1 MTNHDPLRAA
11 LEIREQ
17 IASEKR
23 RLSFFFGAGTSI
35 SIGIPG
41 INELTKQVSDR
52 LEKPHKIQFENVK
65 KQLAENSNV
74 ENVLDRIRTIR
85 ELIGNSEQKECEGLK
100 GATVARELDSTIC
113 RAIYEIVCGD
123 PPKGLKPHLVFSHWL
138 RSLHINRYYPVEIFT
153 TNYDLMLEK
162 AMEQT
167 GVPFFDGFVGS
178 VTPFFAPESVEAEEG
193 KASQSVYPP
202 RTWTLLWKIHGSINM
217 LIRRIDG
224 ESRITRLS
232 SSEPKAGDELM
243 IFPSREK
250 YTESRKLPFIT
261 FQDRFR
267 KFLSGGE
274 SLLIIAGYSFSDEHI
289 NEIIFQSLRS
299 NPRLAITAL
308 MFGDKSAKSDNSS
321 LVLSDRICRYAEEH
335 KNLTLFGPDKA
346 CIGGIPAHWKLNK
359 KRRDDELW
367 PFWNE
372 DSELFTLGN
381 FNSFASYLEFFIGL
395 RTNLDI
401 PHQTISPSTENKV
414 SSEEPQNYEK

>member
-1 MTNHDPLRAA
+1 MSNHDPLRAA
-11 LEIREQ
+11 SDIREQ

-35 SIGIPG
+35 SIGMPG

-52 LEKPHKIQFENVK
+52 LKKPHKIQFENVK

-85 ELIGNSEQKECEGLK
+85 ELIDTSEQKEYDGLK

-138 RSLHINRYYPVEIFT
+138 RSLHINRYCPVEIFT

-193 KASQSVYPP
+193 KANRSVYPP
-202 RTWTLLWKIHGSINM
+202 RTWTRLWKIHGSINW

-224 ESRITRLS
+224 KSRITRLS
-232 SSEPKAGDELM
+232 SPEPKLGDELM

-267 KFLSGGE
+267 KSLSSGE
-274 SLLIIAGYSFSDEHI
+274 SLLIIAGYNFSDEHI
-289 NEIIFQSLRS
+289 NEIIFQNLRS
-299 NPRLAITAL
+299 NPRLAIIAL
-308 MFGDKSAKSDNSS
+308 MFGDRSTKSDNPS
-321 LVLSDRICRYAEEH
+321 LVLSDKICRDAEEYR
-335 KNLTLFGPDKA
+335 NLTVFGPDKA
-346 CIGGIPAHWKLNK
+346 CIGGITADWKSSG
-359 KRRDDELW
+359 KRKDDELW
-367 PFWNE
+367 PFWDE
-372 DSELFTLGN
+372 DSKLFTLGN
-381 FNSFASYLEFFIGL
+381 FNSFASYLELFIGL

-401 PHQTISPSTENKV
+401 PYQTVSPSTENKV
-414 SSEEPQNYEK
+414 PSKET